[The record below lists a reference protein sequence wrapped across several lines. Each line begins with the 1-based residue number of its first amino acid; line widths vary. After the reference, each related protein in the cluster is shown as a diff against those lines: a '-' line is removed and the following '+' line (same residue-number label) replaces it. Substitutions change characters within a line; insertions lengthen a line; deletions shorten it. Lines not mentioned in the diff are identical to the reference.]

1 MKRFGKRAYLTLML
15 LFLYTPIVVLIFQSF
30 NAGKSRAKWEGFS
43 LHWYAELFRDQDIM
57 KALYVTLT
65 VAVIAAVVATVLGTL
80 AAIGIHAMRKRP
92 QAVMMTMTNLP
103 MTMPDI
109 VTGISLMILFTFSR
123 IERGYVTMLLA
134 HITFNTPYVILSVL
148 PKLKQMNKH
157 TYEAALD
164 LGASPGYALQ
174 HVILPEISP
183 GVITGCLL
191 AFTLS
196 LDDFVISY
204 FTTSPMVQNL
214 STLIYSKAR
223 IGIEPTLNALSALM
237 FLALLTLLMIVNHR
251 AGKTAQT
258 TR

>member
-1 MKRFGKRAYLTLML
+1 MKHFGKKFYLGFML
-15 LFLYTPIVVLIFQSF
+15 FFLYTPIVVLIFQSF

-43 LHWYAELFRDQDIM
+43 LKWYAALFQDQAIM
-57 KALYVTLT
+57 KALYVTLS
-65 VAVIAAVVATVLGTL
+65 VAVIASLVATLLGTL

-109 VTGISLMILFTFSR
+109 VTGISLMILFTFSK

-134 HITFNTPYVILSVL
+134 HITFNTPYVILSVM

-164 LGASPGYALQ
+164 LGASPGYALN

-237 FLALLTLLMIVNHR
+237 FLALLTLLLIVNHR
-251 AGKTAQT
+251 AGKTAAAQA
-258 TR
+258 